1 MIRTFFLRHANESLT
16 RVDFSVPRDGELVCV
31 IMGPQKAL
39 RGRISG
45 EPHGRNVRVDYFDVG
60 YTGSAIVDKVFVLP
74 ETYRFRPV
82 ALNHKFR
89 LDVLSPGHMFAVTN
103 QRFDVSPSSV
113 GLFAV
118 SQ

>member
-1 MIRTFFLRHANESLT
+1 MTH
-16 RVDFSVPRDGELVCV
+16 VDFSISRDGELVCV
-31 IMGPQKAL
+31 ILEAEKAL

-45 EPHGRNVRVDYFDVG
+45 EPHGRDVRVDFFDVAQ
-60 YTGSAIVDKVFVLP
+60 TFSVIVDKVFVLP
-74 ETYRFRPV
+74 DTYRFRPV

-103 QRFDVSPSSV
+103 QRFDVSLSSV